1 MVVFDKFYYPV
12 VLYANYLMCLF
23 MNIYA
28 NLKNDVNKISNGQEL
43 EPCGRL
49 DLPFI
54 PMTIPYECQIVHW
67 EPQMQN
73 NVLKKLSNFGE
84 VKLHGFNGNP

>member
-1 MVVFDKFYYPV
+1 MIGFDKFFYPV
-12 VLYANYLMCLF
+12 VLYANDLICLF

-28 NLKNDVNKISNGQEL
+28 NLKNDVNRISNDQEL

-54 PMTIPYECQIVHW
+54 PMTISYECQIVHW
-67 EPQMQN
+67 EPLNAKQCP
-73 NVLKKLSNFGE
+73 KKLSNFGN
-84 VKLHGFNGNP
+84 VKLHGFNGKP